1 MSGRTRLALRLA
13 FVAAGLAFVARAVWQ
28 GVDQGSFSDVQ
39 WAWLLAGFGAAAV
52 AMTTIAVRWSTAV
65 TLVGGDLPVPD
76 AVPLYFQGE
85 IGKYLPGA
93 LWAVVGRAE
102 LARRAG
108 VARSAAYASVASSL
122 AATYLA
128 GALAAVLLLPFAA
141 GARGATAVLGVS
153 AFLVVGLLALH
164 PAVVGLFVRLVERAA
179 RRDLAITIPS
189 WREAVTLVVGYLPA
203 WVAIGAAHWFCLRAL
218 GTSAPITHVAFA
230 AAVSWCAGFLAI
242 PAPGGIGVRES
253 VFVLTSGVAHQDA
266 AAAALLAR
274 VTFVVADGAGAAIS
288 ALWMTRRPT
297 K

>member
-13 FVAAGLAFVARAVWQ
+13 FVAAGLAFVVRAVLQ
-28 GVDQGSFSDVQ
+28 GVHEGSFSHVR
-39 WAWLLAGFGAAAV
+39 WVWLGAGLVAAV
-52 AMTTIAVRWSTAV
+52 AAMTYIAARWSTAAAI
-65 TLVGGDLPVPD
+65 VGGELAVRD
-76 AVPLYFQGE
+76 AIPLYYQGE
-85 IGKYLPGA
+85 VGKYLPGA
-93 LWAVVGRAE
+93 VWAMVGRAE
-102 LARRAG
+102 LARRDG
-108 VARSAAYASVASSL
+108 MARATAYASVGSSL
-122 AATYLA
+122 AGTYLA

-141 GARGATAVLGVS
+141 GARGVTAVIGVS
-153 AFLVVGLLALH
+153 AFLIVGVLALH
-164 PAVVGLFVRLVERAA
+164 PAVVTRVVRLLERVT
-179 RRDLAITIPS
+179 RRDLNLTVPS
-189 WREAVTLVVGYLPA
+189 WPAAIALVVGYLPA
-203 WVAIGAAHWFCLRAL
+203 WGAIAAAHWFCLRAL

-274 VTFVVADGAGAAIS
+274 VTFVVADGAGAALS

>member
-13 FVAAGLAFVARAVWQ
+13 FVAAGLAFVVRAVWQ

-39 WAWLLAGFGAAAV
+39 WGWLAAGFGAAAV
-52 AMTTIAVRWSTAV
+52 AMTTIAARWSSAV
-65 TLVGGDLPVPD
+65 TLVGGDLPVAD

-93 LWAVVGRAE
+93 VWAVVGRAE

-108 VARSAAYASVASSL
+108 LARSAAYASVASSL

-141 GARGATAVLGVS
+141 GARGATAVLGVT

-164 PAVVGLFVRLVERAA
+164 PAVVGRFVRLVERVA
-179 RRDLAITIPS
+179 RRDLTITIPS
-189 WREAVTLVVGYLPA
+189 WRDAVTLVVGYLPA
-203 WVAIGAAHWFCLRAL
+203 WVAIGAAHWLCLRAL
-218 GTSAPITHVAFA
+218 GTSAPFTHVAFA
-230 AAVSWCAGFLAI
+230 AAISWCAGFLAI